1 MKRIL
6 SLVLLLCS
14 MTLCFGQLIKEKQP
28 TDAKYLAGAVPVAA
42 DGMVTFT
49 ADIDIP
55 QGMSEEKAFV
65 KAKHWLGQY
74 FLDQEVN
81 QRISIEH
88 DTIAHF
94 IKVGVNEWIVFKD
107 KALVL
112 DRTQMVYNLLIQ
124 VQAGKVHLVMND
136 IAYFYNEGEKKS
148 TKYLAE
154 ELITDEHGLNKK
166 KTDVVWRYG
175 KFRIKTIDKF
185 EFMKTEL
192 DKYLRLAR

>member
-6 SLVLLLCS
+6 SIALLFCS
-14 MTLCFGQLIKEKQP
+14 LTLCFGQLIKEKLP

-42 DGMVTFT
+42 DGIVTFT

-65 KAKHWLGQY
+65 EAKHWLGQY

-81 QRISIEH
+81 QRVSLTH
-88 DTIAHF
+88 DTIAHI
-94 IKVGVNEWIVFKD
+94 IKVGINEWMVFKD

-112 DRTQMVYNLLIQ
+112 DRSQFTYYLTIQ
-124 VQAGKVHLVMND
+124 ATDGKVKVTMNN
-136 IAYFYNEGEKKS
+136 IVYFYNEGEKKS
-148 TKYLAE
+148 TRYMAE

-185 EFMKTEL
+185 EFIKTEL